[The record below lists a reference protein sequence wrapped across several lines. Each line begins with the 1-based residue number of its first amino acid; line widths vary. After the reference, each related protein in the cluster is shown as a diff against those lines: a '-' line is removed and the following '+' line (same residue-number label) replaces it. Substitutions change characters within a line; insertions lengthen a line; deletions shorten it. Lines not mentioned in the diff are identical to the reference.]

1 MTLFIN
7 GFFTALGAT
16 MGFVSAC
23 AIAFLVFFIV
33 SLYMQE

>member
-23 AIAFLVFFIV
+23 AVAFLVFFIV
-33 SLYMQE
+33 SLFLQD